1 MWISEKMQSRNSEL
15 SGAAVGLVTVGG
27 VRPSILVEG
36 EIRNADLA
44 ASGAV
49 RLPKT
54 GDEILL
60 IRSSDGENIAVGKI
74 CGAPPAEV
82 ENGEVYITTG
92 SGGLIHLKNNGEIE
106 LSGTVVIKGTAKI
119 EGSLLVNGEAYPPLA

>member
-1 MWISEKMQSRNSEL
+1 MWISEKMQSRDSHFY
-15 SGAAVGLVTVGG
+15 SAAVGLITVGG
-27 VRPSILVEG
+27 AKPSVLVEG

-54 GDEILL
+54 GDEVLL
-60 IRSSDGENIAVGKI
+60 IRSAEGESVAVGKI

-92 SGGLIHLKNNGEIE
+92 RGDS
-106 LSGTVVIKGTAKI
+106 SD
-119 EGSLLVNGEAYPPLA
+119 